1 MIPVYW
7 INLDESVD
15 RRNIM
20 VDQLLSQGVI
30 NKRIA
35 AIKHEKPLIGC
46 CLSHIKAIHTAWIE
60 GNQLAL
66 ICEDDIDFSNAHT
79 IYKRLQILLESM
91 PTTVQNDWDVLQIQ
105 YTEPQFSK
113 GINNYIKEY
122 IKNNGN
128 TNNLENRLVKNYLYG
143 CVGYLI
149 NRRGMYNFLKR
160 MTVLNTD
167 DMYAYNVTA
176 TFDHPRAH
184 SEELVYRY
192 LNTYMSVF
200 PILNYAD
207 SISTINSA
215 GDYIVKH
222 DFNRINTNNNRT
234 TLTDINY
241 RLINSDRIYELEYDL
256 HWFNGG
262 KEEVESVLTDIF
274 GGI

>member
-15 RRNIM
+15 RRNSM
-20 VDQLLSQGVI
+20 LDQLLTQGIV

-60 GNQLAL
+60 GNELAL

-79 IYKRLQILLESM
+79 IYTRINTILHSI
-91 PTTVQNDWDVLQIQ
+91 PDSIVNSWDILQIQ

-113 GINNYIKEY
+113 GINNYINNY
-122 IKNNGN
+122 ININGN
-128 TNNLENRLVKNYLYG
+128 TDNIKNRLVKGYLYG

-149 NRRGMYNFLKR
+149 NRRGMHRFLNM
-160 MTVLNTD
+160 MTKFNTD
-167 DMYAYNVTA
+167 DTYTYSVTA

-200 PILNYAD
+200 PILNYID

-222 DFNRINTNNNRT
+222 DFNRINTNKNRT
-234 TLTDINY
+234 LLTDINY
-241 RLINSDRIYELEYDL
+241 RVIKTDQIYELEYDL